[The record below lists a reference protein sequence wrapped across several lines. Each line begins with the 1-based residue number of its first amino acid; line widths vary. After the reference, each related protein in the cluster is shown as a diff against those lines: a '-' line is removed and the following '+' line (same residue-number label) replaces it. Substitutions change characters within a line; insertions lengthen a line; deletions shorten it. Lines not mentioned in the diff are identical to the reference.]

1 MIIELKKN
9 ATKKEIE
16 KALKDIQLACKK
28 KGKGNAARF
37 FGINPNEMDG
47 LEFQK
52 KVRKEWD

>member
-9 ATKKEIE
+9 ATRKEIE
-16 KALKDIQLACKK
+16 KALKDIQLAGKK

-37 FGINPNEMDG
+37 FGINPNEVDG